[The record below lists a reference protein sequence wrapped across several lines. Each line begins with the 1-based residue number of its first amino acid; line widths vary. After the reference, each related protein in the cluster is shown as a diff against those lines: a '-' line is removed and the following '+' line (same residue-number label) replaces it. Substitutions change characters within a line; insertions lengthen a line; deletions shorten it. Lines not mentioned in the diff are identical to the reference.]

1 MLLVFLLL
9 LLPNQLANSQ
19 KLNYIYEQF
28 YTIPIVTHSTLDHST
43 HNRPNFLPLAGD
55 NRKPEDVNEPKNTIG
70 CPFYPFADG
79 SAMTKDAKGRCLVG
93 FLAIIGNRRGSD
105 PEKHKSKFPDF
116 CNNCNIVKNKVK
128 TKERRLSRGDYLL
141 RLERNGQI

>member
-55 NRKPEDVNEPKNTIG
+55 NRKPEDVNEPKNTMG
-70 CPFYPFADG
+70 CSFYPFADG

>member
-55 NRKPEDVNEPKNTIG
+55 NRKPEDVNEPKNTMG
-70 CPFYPFADG
+70 CSFYPFADG
-79 SAMTKDAKGRCLVG
+79 SAMTKDEGTVPCRL
-93 FLAIIGNRRGSD
+93 LGNYRQSQR
-105 PEKHKSKFPDF
+105 K
-116 CNNCNIVKNKVK
+116 
-128 TKERRLSRGDYLL
+128 RSR
-141 RLERNGQI
+141 ET